1 MLSSPPTKIL
11 RSKIGLDSVRTMY
24 ETVRT
29 SIINTVSTG
38 VLRNGYTQYHWEE
51 GINALGKGHI

>member
-1 MLSSPPTKIL
+1 MLSSPPTKI
-11 RSKIGLDSVRTMY
+11 GLIRYVRTMY

-29 SIINTVSTG
+29 SIMNTVGTG

>member
-1 MLSSPPTKIL
+1 MLDPKPPT
-11 RSKIGLDSVRTMY
+11 KIGLDSVRTMY

-29 SIINTVSTG
+29 SIINTVGTG